1 MWYALQGDWPAR
13 YASNVREPYEPPFN
27 AAVRPLLRP
36 GLTVLDVGSGWR
48 PAIPASARPAGCTY
62 VGLDIS
68 AGELERAGDVY
79 DESIVADITRFDT
92 RHEARFDL
100 VVSRFLLEHVAPI
113 DAALESMRLALK
125 PGGHLVSLVPG
136 RFAPFAVANQILP
149 AAVTRRLLKRTAYRD
164 PTLLFPAVYDRC
176 WHSALVELLAGWSA
190 AHVEPLYTSAYYLR
204 FSKLLQSMYLGVEEM
219 LIRLGRRNLA
229 SHYVLTATR

>member
-1 MWYALQGDWPAR
+1 MWYALRGDWPAR
-13 YASNVREPYEPPFN
+13 YASNVREPYEPPFD
-27 AAVRPLLRP
+27 AAVRPLLRA

-68 AGELERAGDVY
+68 ARQLERAGDVY
-79 DESIVADITRFDT
+79 DEHIVADITRFDT
-92 RHEARFDL
+92 RHAARFDL

-136 RFAPFAVANQILP
+136 RFAPFSVANQILP
-149 AAVTRRLLKRTAYRD
+149 TAATRRLLKRTANRD
-164 PTLLFPAVYDRC
+164 PTLVFPAVYDRC
-176 WHSALVELLAGWSA
+176 WHSALVELLAGWSTA
-190 AHVEPLYTSAYYLR
+190 RVEPLYTGAYYLR
-204 FSKLLQSMYLGVEEM
+204 FFRLFQPLYLGLEEI
-219 LIRLGRRNLA
+219 LIRLDRPNLA
-229 SHYVLTATR
+229 SHYVVTAMR